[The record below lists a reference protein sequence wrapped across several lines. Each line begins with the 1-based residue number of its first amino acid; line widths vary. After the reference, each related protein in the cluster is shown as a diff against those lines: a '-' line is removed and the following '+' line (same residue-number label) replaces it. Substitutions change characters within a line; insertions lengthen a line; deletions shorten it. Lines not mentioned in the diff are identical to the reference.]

1 MTSEINDDDI
11 NKYPLSEINDG
22 DINKYPLN
30 DYDSEHNKYSNC
42 DLKKNLYCLNCGKKG
57 HMIKKCKEPQ
67 SSYGIIC
74 FKITGDWSVYQTIL
88 QIKYYKTNYNT
99 HLNNINLYWFNNKN
113 KDIKDDINEYIDK
126 LQKNIKILLI
136 RRQHSIGYI
145 EFIRGRYDINIEYS
159 IINLLEQMT
168 DEEKYYIINNNFNTV
183 WEGLWKNTS
192 RSKLYEK
199 EFIKSY
205 EKFDYVKTNYMHILT
220 STKSK
225 FDIPEWG
232 FPKGRRNYMEKDIE
246 CAKREFI
253 EESGLSEQEFLILYR
268 IYPINEIFYGTNQ
281 VKYKHVYFFSAS
293 CCERELKINEN
304 KNQIQEIG
312 DIGWF
317 DYNEVMKRIRPY
329 HIERKK
335 IVEDLIYF
343 LAYNIKFYQENNILK
358 TLKMNDCK
366 ISF

>member
-1 MTSEINDDDI
+1 MISEIKND
-11 NKYPLSEINDG
+11 NYPFTDTDNIIEVN
-22 DINKYPLN
+22 NY
-30 DYDSEHNKYSNC
+30 

-57 HMIKKCKEPQ
+57 HIIKKCKEPQ
-67 SSYGIIC
+67 TSYGIIC
-74 FKITGDWSVYQTIL
+74 FKITGDWKMYQTIL

-113 KDIKDDINEYIDK
+113 KDIKDDINDYIDK
-126 LQKNIKILLI
+126 LKKDIKILLI

-145 EFIRGRYDINIEYS
+145 EFIRGRYDINNEET

-168 DEEKYYIINNNFNTV
+168 YEERLFIINNNFNTV

-192 RSKLYEK
+192 RCKLYEK
-199 EFIKSY
+199 EFVKSY
-205 EKFDYVKTNYMHILT
+205 EKFNYIKTNYIHLLT
-220 STKSK
+220 SIKSK

-232 FPKGRRNYMEKDIE
+232 FPKGRRNYMEKDFE
-246 CAKREFI
+246 CAKREFM

-281 VKYKHVYFFSAS
+281 IKYKHVYFFSAS

-317 DYNEVMKRIRPY
+317 NYDEIMDLIRPY
-329 HIERKK
+329 HIERKQ

-343 LAYNIKFYQENNILK
+343 LAFNIKYYQENNILK
-358 TLKMNDCK
+358 TLKL
-366 ISF
+366 

>member
-1 MTSEINDDDI
+1 MINEIN
-11 NKYPLSEINDG
+11 NYSNCNFNNNNEI
-22 DINKYPLN
+22 I
-30 DYDSEHNKYSNC
+30 KYSDSDCDFNNNNEIIKYSDC

-57 HMIKKCKEPQ
+57 HIIKKCKEPQ
-67 SSYGIIC
+67 TSYGIIC
-74 FKITGDWSVYQTIL
+74 FKITGDWSIFQSIL

-126 LQKNIKILLI
+126 LKKDIKILLI

-145 EFIRGRYDINIEYS
+145 EFIRGRYEIDNECSINK
-159 IINLLEQMT
+159 LLELMT
-168 DEEKYYIINNNFNTV
+168 DEERYYIINNNFNTV

-199 EFIKSY
+199 EFLKSS
-205 EKFDYVKTNYMHILT
+205 EKFEFVKTNFMNILT
-220 STKSK
+220 ASKSK

-246 CAKREFI
+246 CAKREFM
-253 EESGLSEQEFLILYR
+253 EESGLSEQDFLILYR
-268 IYPINEIFYGTNQ
+268 IYPINEIFFGTNQ
-281 VKYKHVYFFSAS
+281 VKYKHVYFLSAS

-317 DYNEVMKRIRPY
+317 DYNEVVNLIRPY
-329 HIERKK
+329 HIERKQ

-343 LAYNIKFYQENNILK
+343 LAFNIKYYQENNILK
-358 TLKMNDCK
+358 TLKIN
-366 ISF
+366 